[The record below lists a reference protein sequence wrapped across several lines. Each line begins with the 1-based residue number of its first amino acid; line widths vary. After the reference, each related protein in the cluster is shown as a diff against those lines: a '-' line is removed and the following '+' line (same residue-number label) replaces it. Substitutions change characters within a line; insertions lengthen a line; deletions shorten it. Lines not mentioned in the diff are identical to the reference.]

1 MSLLAG
7 PKVKSAKRPRFFLSL
22 SAFCCALALHGL
34 IAAYFLWQPKSELAL
49 PPAAAPQVF
58 EVSMVA
64 APVAPPTSLPVGP
77 QQQES
82 SPANQQSSEP
92 QKTSA
97 QSEPVIL
104 PEAPSEIAIK
114 KPEEEPPTEE
124 KEETPE
130 PVEEKEIAQQQDSS
144 GEATGETVVEETS
157 APLAADVA
165 EAEQAAAPEVGA
177 LNQRESQAR
186 LTWQNQL
193 QAHLERRK
201 RYPRSAQIRRQQGI
215 PWVQFTMDR
224 QGKVL
229 KVELHRASGI
239 SALDREVVAL
249 VRRAEPLPRPP
260 EEVPGDPL
268 TMAVPVEFFI
278 R

>member
-7 PKVKSAKRPRFFLSL
+7 PKVVSARRPRFFLSL
-22 SAFCCALALHGL
+22 CAFCCALALHGL

-64 APVAPPTSLPVGP
+64 APVAPATSLPVGP

-82 SPANQQSSEP
+82 SPANQQRSEP
-92 QKTSA
+92 QKTTA
-97 QSEPVIL
+97 QPEPVIL
-104 PEAPSEIAIK
+104 PEAPSDIAIE
-114 KPEEEPPTEE
+114 KPEEEPPTED
-124 KEETPE
+124 KEDSPE
-130 PVEEKEIAQQQDSS
+130 LVEEREVAHQQDSS
-144 GEATGETVVEETS
+144 GEATGETVIEETS
-157 APLAADVA
+157 APLAAEVP
-165 EAEQAAAPEVGA
+165 EAEQAAAPEVGT

-215 PWVQFTMDR
+215 PWVRFTIDR

-229 KVELHRASGI
+229 NVELHKPSGF
-239 SALDREVVAL
+239 ATLDREVVAL
-249 VRRAEPLPRPP
+249 VRRAEPLPKPP
-260 EEVPGDPL
+260 QDIPGATL
-268 TMAVPVEFFI
+268 TMAVPIEFFI